1 MSSAWKTR
9 WITAF
14 IVLIMTIVAS
24 LFFDQPSRL
33 LAITNV
39 TFIVGLFILMISAI
53 IYISVRW
60 VVRVFKYGFGERL
73 REDQPHNRTPNP
85 STEMALE
92 VQSFRLGET
101 VSKKNNNNNHYNY
114 GVDYEIDPDVLRE
127 RKEYEM
133 KKKKRSIQI
142 YAIPFTVSLVLLAVS
157 ILCNLLVYL

>member
-1 MSSAWKTR
+1 MSSAWKAR
-9 WITAF
+9 WIAAF

-24 LFFDQPSRL
+24 FFFDETSRL

-53 IYISVRW
+53 IYISVKW

-73 REDQPHNRTPNP
+73 REDKPYSRAPNP
-85 STEMALE
+85 STEIALE
-92 VQSFRLGET
+92 VQSFRQGET
-101 VSKKNNNNNHYNY
+101 VSKKIKNNHYNY

-127 RKEYEM
+127 REEYE
-133 KKKKRSIQI
+133 KKKKNRNIQI
-142 YAIPFTVSLVLLAVS
+142 YAIPFTVSLVLLTVS